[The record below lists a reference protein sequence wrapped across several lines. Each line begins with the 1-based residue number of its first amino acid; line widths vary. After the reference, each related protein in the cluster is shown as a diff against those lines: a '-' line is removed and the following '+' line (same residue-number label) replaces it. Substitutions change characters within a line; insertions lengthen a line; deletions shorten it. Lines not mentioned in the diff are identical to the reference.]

1 MRILKSSLSTA
12 AVLVIAAATV
22 MAVDQSSHKAKTTH
36 KPNAVA
42 AKSVAPGEV
51 KKFHITA
58 FENKIA
64 PNTLRVK
71 RGEKVR
77 ITFVSRDGSYGIK
90 FPDFEIS
97 EKATP
102 EKPAVVEFV
111 PSQKG
116 TFEFR
121 CSKSW
126 SFKHWSKNGT
136 LVVE

>member
-1 MRILKSSLSTA
+1 MKVLKSSLLTA
-12 AVLVIAAATV
+12 VALAVAAATV
-22 MAVDQSSHKAKTTH
+22 LAVE
-36 KPNAVA
+36 KPAQKSGHPKGAAVA
-42 AKSVAPGEV
+42 AKSVTSDEV
-51 KKFHITA
+51 KKFHVTA

-90 FPDFEIS
+90 FKDFEIS
-97 EKATP
+97 DKVTP
-102 EKPAVVEFV
+102 EKPVVVELT
-111 PSQKG
+111 PTQKG

>member
-1 MRILKSSLSTA
+1 MRILKSLLLTS
-12 AVLVIAAATV
+12 AVLVLGAATV
-22 MAVDQSSHKAKTTH
+22 LAAQPPARKTGQSKG
-36 KPNAVA
+36 NAVA
-42 AKSVAPGEV
+42 AKAVSPDEV
-51 KKFHITA
+51 KKFHVTA

-97 EKATP
+97 DKATP
-102 EKPAVVEFV
+102 EKPAIVEFV